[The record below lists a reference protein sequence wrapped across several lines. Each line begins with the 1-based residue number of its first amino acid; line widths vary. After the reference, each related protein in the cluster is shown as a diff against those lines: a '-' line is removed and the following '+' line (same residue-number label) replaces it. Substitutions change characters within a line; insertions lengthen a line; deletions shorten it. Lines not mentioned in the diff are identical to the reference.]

1 MNCIRCGIEIDLAIL
16 LKRKE
21 RGNLDSQCK
30 DCRMKPQHEVKHNK
44 VICRPW
50 RGEVDED
57 LNPIDAKG
65 RPYLPGARTC
75 GYKDCVNRQHII
87 PELGTIDPLE
97 AERIDISYRT
107 KESLDIKKV
116 IREAS

>member
-1 MNCIRCGIEIDLAIL
+1 MNCIRCGIEIDPTIL

-30 DCRMKPQHEVKHNK
+30 DCRMKPLREVKNNK

-50 RGEVDED
+50 VGELDED

-75 GYKDCVNRQHII
+75 GFKDCVNRQHI
-87 PELGTIDPLE
+87 IDPLE